1 MDPSL
6 ESERENK
13 PLEEAELQRR
23 ELTLEDEQQIWKDI
37 TLTQYINEHARTL
50 QGNGRVGAEGKNFNP
65 AIRCVLFQLEE
76 DSGCFIPR

>member
-37 TLTQYINEHARTL
+37 TLTQYINEHAA
-50 QGNGRVGAEGKNFNP
+50 GKWEGRRGRKEF
-65 AIRCVLFQLEE
+65 
-76 DSGCFIPR
+76 

>member
-13 PLEEAELQRR
+13 PLEEAEMQRR

-37 TLTQYINEHARTL
+37 TLTQYINEHTRTHAA
-50 QGNGRVGAEGKNFNP
+50 GKWEGRRGRKE
-65 AIRCVLFQLEE
+65 
-76 DSGCFIPR
+76 S

>member
-37 TLTQYINEHARTL
+37 TLTQYINEHACTHAA
-50 QGNGRVGAEGKNFNP
+50 GKWEGRRGRKEF
-65 AIRCVLFQLEE
+65 
-76 DSGCFIPR
+76 